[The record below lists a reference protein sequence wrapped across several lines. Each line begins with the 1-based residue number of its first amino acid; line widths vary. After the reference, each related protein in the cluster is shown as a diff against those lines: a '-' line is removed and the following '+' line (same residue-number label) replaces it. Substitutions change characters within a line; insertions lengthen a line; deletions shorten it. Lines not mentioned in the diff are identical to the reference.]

1 MTLFVLYMLATL
13 DGGLCGFRAFAGRS
27 ALIYKRMYYA
37 RAVVRG
43 AVAAQAASFLSLF
56 VLLLTVAVSNHRA
69 ELRADLE
76 SAAGRM
82 LWVFLPYAAAVIT
95 NLALRALPSTDIRA
109 STSVMVLGPLTG
121 LRPFV
126 MIGGVLYGIG
136 SARLLETCL
145 LGAFVLVVMLSL
157 ETLLNRVAA
166 RMQERDLASAR

>member
-1 MTLFVLYMLATL
+1 MTLVVLYLLATL

-27 ALIYKRMYYA
+27 ALIYKRRYYA

-43 AVAAQAASFLSLF
+43 TVAAQVASFLSLF

-69 ELRADLE
+69 ELRTDLE

-82 LWVFLPYAAAVIT
+82 LWVFLPYAAAVVI

-109 STSVMVLGPLTG
+109 STSVMFLGPLTG

-126 MIGGVLYGIG
+126 MVGGVLYGIW
-136 SARLLETCL
+136 SARLLETRL
-145 LGAFVLVVMLSL
+145 LGVFVLVVMLSL
-157 ETLLNRVAA
+157 EAFLDRIAA
-166 RMQERDLASAR
+166 RLQERELASAS